1 MKKIVCLFVCLFTG
15 VANAGVINF
24 SFSDDPSDY
33 AYGRTHVSGT
43 VTGLL
48 TFSEDLSV
56 DGIYLPD
63 AIEFTSD
70 LSWLGATDS
79 IIDMSTLFTHTNTTG
94 FTFSSGNVVDASYSA
109 NYTDSGIGNLQFRL
123 NSDYLGMNILHWNGS
138 SGPTVAIGNTDG
150 FAGATYGSSV
160 AVPEPASIALLGLG
174 LAGIGF
180 SRKKKSA

>member
-1 MKKIVCLFVCLFTG
+1 LFACLFAG
-15 VANAGVINF
+15 AANAGIIGF
-24 SFSDDPSDY
+24 SFSDDPNDY
-33 AYGRTHVSGT
+33 AYGRTHVAGT

-48 TFSEDLSV
+48 TFSEDLSI

-94 FTFSSGNVVDASYSA
+94 FTFNSGNVVDASYSV

-123 NSDYLGMNILHWNGS
+123 NSDYMGMNILHWNGS
-138 SGPTVAIGNTDG
+138 SGPVVAIGNTDG
-150 FAGATYGSSV
+150 FTGAAYDSSI
-160 AVPEPASIALLGLG
+160 AVSEPMSLALLGLG
-174 LAGIGF
+174 LVGIGL
-180 SRKKKSA
+180 SRKKKLA